1 VSSDIH
7 DADRFNATIL
17 DPDDLDDRLI
27 LEGLRADPRI
37 DFVDRWHEQEASVGR
52 LRRSPDAELTG
63 ERRRWAY
70 YPWRRVVASVLGPRA
85 FRVARLDRNRN
96 LITSE
101 EQDRLGALRIGVVGL
116 SVGHAVAYALAAQGL
131 CGELRLADF
140 DDIDLSNLNRVP
152 ASVLDLGVNK
162 ATVAA
167 RRIAEL
173 DPYQPVQVLTSGL
186 TPHNIDDFL
195 DGLDVVVEECDSL
208 DIKILLRE
216 AARARGLP
224 VLMATSDRGL
234 VDVER
239 YDLEARRPILHGL
252 LGDVDVAGLAGLT
265 DRDKIPHVL
274 RILDGA
280 ELSPR
285 GAASLIEVGHTLS
298 TWPQLAADVAVGA
311 AAIAEAVRRIGLGED
326 LPSGRVR
333 IDIAGALSHPEHPT
347 PTNGDLAAGSEH
359 TDPVAPVNPVEAIA
373 AAAIRAPSGGNA
385 QPWHVDTAEGCVTI
399 RLAPEYTSTMDIGF
413 RGSAVAVGAAAY
425 NARVAA
431 AAYGVLGTVHFDES
445 DERSPLRAV
454 VRLGHGENAELAR
467 LYEPMLLRETNR
479 HHGSP
484 GSIDTKTIGSL
495 QSAARREG
503 GRLRLLITR
512 DEIHKAAQIFAAA
525 DRTRYLTPRLHAE
538 MAAELRWPEDGCA
551 ESGIDVR
558 SLGLDPGELLTLDIL
573 RRPEVMA
580 QLAEWD
586 TGGALVADTRA
597 RVSASA
603 ALAVLSVHG
612 ETLTDYA
619 RGGSAVEAVWIAAQ
633 QHGLAVQPIAP
644 VFLYARNHDELRDL
658 SSVFAQSLHDLQ
670 CSLRQL
676 AATGPDESQVLVLRL
691 FNAPRTSVRSR
702 RNRHR
707 IHSCPS

>member
-1 VSSDIH
+1 MSSDIH

-37 DFVDRWHEQEASVGR
+37 DFVDRWHEQEASVRR
-52 LRRSPDAELTG
+52 LRRSKDVELTG

-70 YPWRRVVASVLGPRA
+70 YPWRRVVVSVLGPRA

-152 ASVLDLGVNK
+152 AGVLDLGVNK

-173 DPYQPVQVLTSGL
+173 DPYQPVRVLTSGL

-195 DGLDVVVEECDSL
+195 DGLDIVVEECDSL
-208 DIKILLRE
+208 DMKILVRE

-252 LGDVDVAGLAGLT
+252 LGGVDVAGLAGLT

-326 LPSGRVR
+326 LPSGRAR
-333 IDIAGALSHPEHPT
+333 IDIAGALSHPEHPST
-347 PTNGDLAAGSEH
+347 TNRDLGTGSEH
-359 TDPVAPVNPVEAIA
+359 TDPVAPVNSVEAIA

-399 RLAPEYTSTMDIGF
+399 RLAPEYTSMMDIGF

-431 AAYGVLGTVHFDES
+431 AAHGALGTVHFDES

-454 VRLGHGENAELAR
+454 VRLGHGDNAELAR
-467 LYEPMLLRETNR
+467 LYEPVLLRETNR

-558 SLGLDPGELLTLDIL
+558 SLELDPGELLTLDIL
-573 RRPEVMA
+573 RRPEVVA

-586 TGGALVADTRA
+586 AGGALLADTRA

-612 ETLTDYA
+612 DTLTDYA

-644 VFLYARNHDELRDL
+644 VFLYARNHDDLRDL
-658 SSVFAQSLHDLQ
+658 SPTFAPSLHDLQ

-676 AATGPDESQVLVLRL
+676 ADTGPDESQVLVLRL

-707 IHSCPS
+707 ITRV

>member
-1 VSSDIH
+1 MSSDIH

-27 LEGLRADPRI
+27 LEGLRADPKI
-37 DFVDRWHEQEASVGR
+37 DFVDRWHDQEASVRR
-52 LRRSPDAELTG
+52 LRSSPDVELTG
-63 ERRRWAY
+63 GRRRWAY
-70 YPWRRVVASVLGPRA
+70 YPWRRVVVSVLGPRA

-173 DPYQPVQVLTSGL
+173 DPYLPVRVLTSGL

-195 DGLDVVVEECDSL
+195 DGLDIVVEECDSL
-208 DIKILLRE
+208 DMKILVRE

-239 YDLEARRPILHGL
+239 YDLEAQRPILHGL
-252 LGDVDVAGLAGLT
+252 LGDVDIAGLAGLT
-265 DRDKIPHVL
+265 ARDKIPHVL

-311 AAIAEAVRRIGLGED
+311 AAIAEAVRRIGLGEG
-326 LPSGRVR
+326 LPSGRAR
-333 IDIAGALSHPEHPT
+333 IDIAGALSHPEHPST
-347 PTNGDLAAGSEH
+347 ANGDLAAGSEH
-359 TDPVAPVNPVEAIA
+359 TDPVEPVNPVEAIA

-399 RLAPEYTSTMDIGF
+399 RLAPEYTSTMDIGL

-431 AAYGVLGTVHFDES
+431 AAHGALGTVHFDES

-454 VRLGHGENAELAR
+454 VRLGHGDNAELAR

-484 GSIDTKTIGSL
+484 GSIDTKIIGSL
-495 QSAARREG
+495 QSAACREG
-503 GRLRLLITR
+503 GRLRFLITQ
-512 DEIHKAAQIFAAA
+512 DEIREAAGIFAAA

-551 ESGIDVR
+551 ESGIDVG

-573 RRPEVMA
+573 RRPEVVA
-580 QLAEWD
+580 QLAEWHA
-586 TGGALVADTRA
+586 GGALAADTRA
-597 RVSASA
+597 RVSTSA

-612 ETLTDYA
+612 DTLTDYA

-644 VFLYARNHDELRDL
+644 VFLYARNHDELREL
-658 SSVFAQSLHDLQ
+658 SPTFAPSLHDLQ
-670 CSLRQL
+670 CSLRLL
-676 AATGPDESQVLVLRL
+676 ADTGPDESQVMVLRL